1 METNHPAKIVV
12 NDLWM
17 EYAAHKRVASSADGG
32 ENKGVPVLENINL
45 TVNDGE
51 FVCIVGPSGCGKSTL
66 LNIIGGF
73 LHSTRGTVLVDGAQ
87 VTGPDLRRVFIFQEN
102 GVFPWL
108 TVKENIGFGLLNKSA
123 GERERIVSHYVE
135 MVGLKG
141 FEKSYPRELSG
152 GMKQRVEIARAL
164 AADPDILYMDEP
176 FGALDFL
183 TRLRMRAELVEIWQR
198 ERKTVIFVT
207 HDVEEAVQLSD
218 RVVVMSKRPSTIST
232 IIDVK
237 LPRPRDLDAP
247 EYLSI
252 RDEIFEVMGI
262 GNTESAVTVA
272 AAAPDGAEQEQP
284 AQQTRAVN
292 SPLRSKKLDAD
303 VIIIGGGPAGSV
315 LGTYLGKAGVDHL
328 IIDKAHHPRAHVGE
342 SLSFST
348 TGILDEIGFLPVME
362 RERFIVKRGVSWT
375 TWFDH
380 EQVDMKFDELQSE
393 GYAFQVDRARF
404 DELLLRFARE
414 RGSRVFSGAE
424 VDRVNFNRSGQANGV
439 TVKLGGSRFNLN
451 ARLIVDASGR
461 QGVLG
466 RQLNSLKPLSDFPQF
481 AVHSWFTGVGR
492 GTGATAH
499 NTHLH
504 LLPIKRGWAWQIPI
518 TEEITSVGIVS
529 GRDHHV
535 KSGENVEQFFEWT
548 VNLNP
553 TLAERMRGASRQREL
568 RMDGNYCYAMER
580 FVGDGW
586 LMMGD
591 AAFFVDPIFS
601 SGIGDALHSAKF
613 AAKAITDALAA
624 GDLGQ
629 ENFLDYEQQ
638 LRRGMS
644 VWKDFV
650 QLFYEIAP
658 AFSSVLATSEHR
670 VPVLRVCEGE
680 VYTEEAARAVAQ
692 LRSDFD
698 AIQADP
704 AHPIAQLLAGAETK

>member
-1 METNHPAKIVV
+1 
-12 NDLWM
+12 
-17 EYAAHKRVASSADGG
+17 
-32 ENKGVPVLENINL
+32 
-45 TVNDGE
+45 DGE

-73 LHSTRGTVLVDGAQ
+73 LRASRGKVLVDDAP

-108 TVKENIGFGLLNKSA
+108 TVKENIGFGLLDKSA
-123 GERERIVSHYVE
+123 EERERIVSHYVE

-183 TRLRMRAELVEIWQR
+183 TRLKMRADLVEIWQR
-198 ERKTVIFVT
+198 ERKTVLFVT

-218 RVVVMSKRPSTIST
+218 RVVVMSKRPATIST

-262 GNTESAVTVA
+262 GHSETTTTASDAAATAASGEMVA
-272 AAAPDGAEQEQP
+272 AAAEP
-284 AQQTRAVN
+284 AQGTRAVN
-292 SPLRSKKLDAD
+292 SPLRSRKLDAD

-315 LGTYLGKAGVDHL
+315 LGTYLGRAGIDHL
-328 IIDKAHHPRAHVGE
+328 IVDKAHHPRAHVGE

-348 TGILDEIGFLPVME
+348 TGILEEIGFLPIME
-362 RERFIVKRGVSWT
+362 RERFIVKHGVSWT
-375 TWFDH
+375 TWFER
-380 EQVDMKFDELQSE
+380 EQVDMKFEELQPK
-393 GYAFQVDRARF
+393 GYAFQVDRGRF

-414 RGSRVFSGAE
+414 HGSRVFSGAE
-424 VDRVNFNRSGQANGV
+424 VDRVNFNRAGQANGA

-461 QGVLG
+461 RGLLG
-466 RQLNSLKPLSDFPQF
+466 RQLNSVKPLTDFPQF

-492 GTGATAH
+492 GDGATAN

-504 LLPIKRGWAWQIPI
+504 LLPVKHGWAWQIPI
-518 TEEITSVGIVS
+518 TDEITSVGIVS

-535 KSGENVEQFFEWT
+535 KSGESVEQFFEWT
-548 VNLNP
+548 INLNP

-568 RMDGNYCYAMER
+568 RMDGNYCYGMER
-580 FVGDGW
+580 FIGDGW

-613 AAKAITDALAA
+613 ASEAIKDAFDAD
-624 GDLGQ
+624 DLS
-629 ENFLDYEQQ
+629 EASFLDYEQKM
-638 LRRGMS
+638 RRGMT
-644 VWKDFV
+644 VWQDFV
-650 QLFYEIAP
+650 NLFYEIAP
-658 AFSSVLATSEHR
+658 IFSNVLAESENR
-670 VPVLRVCEGE
+670 VPILRVCEGE
-680 VYTEEAARAVAQ
+680 VYTDEAAQAVAQ
-692 LRSDFD
+692 FRNDFVELR
-698 AIQADP
+698 ANP
-704 AHPIAQLLAGAETK
+704 AHRLTQVLANAMTE

>member
-1 METNHPAKIVV
+1 MDMNHPAKIVV
-12 NDLWM
+12 HDLWM
-17 EYAAHKRVASSADGG
+17 EYAAHKRAAAQVG
-32 ENKGVPVLENINL
+32 EAKSDSVPVLEDINL

-73 LHSTRGTVLVDGAQ
+73 LEATRGAVLVDGAA

-108 TVKENIGFGLLNKSA
+108 TVKENIGFGLLDKSPQ
-123 GERERIVSHYVE
+123 ERARIVAHYVE
-135 MVGLKG
+135 MVGLTG

-183 TRLRMRAELVEIWQR
+183 TRLRMRAELIEIWQR

-262 GNTESAVTVA
+262 GQTEADPQPSL
-272 AAAPDGAEQEQP
+272 DGAERLPP
-284 AQQTRAVN
+284 ARKTTTVN

-315 LGTYLGKAGVDHL
+315 LGTYLGNAGVDHL

-348 TGILDEIGFLPVME
+348 TGILREIGFLPVME

-375 TWFDH
+375 TWRDRA
-380 EQVDMKFDELQSE
+380 QIDMEFGEIEPE
-393 GYAFQVDRARF
+393 GYAYQVDRARF

-414 RGSRVFSGAE
+414 HGSRVFSGAE
-424 VDRVNFNRSGQANGV
+424 VDRISFNRASQASGV

-451 ARLIVDASGR
+451 ARLIVVSDHDGDDVGGAEHPTRLPAGGAQLRR
-461 QGVLG
+461 QALDV
-466 RQLNSLKPLSDFPQF
+466 
-481 AVHSWFTGVGR
+481 VHEG
-492 GTGATAH
+492 
-499 NTHLH
+499 HL
-504 LLPIKRGWAWQIPI
+504 PG
-518 TEEITSVGIVS
+518 
-529 GRDHHV
+529 
-535 KSGENVEQFFEWT
+535 
-548 VNLNP
+548 
-553 TLAERMRGASRQREL
+553 
-568 RMDGNYCYAMER
+568 
-580 FVGDGW
+580 
-586 LMMGD
+586 GD
-591 AAFFVDPIFS
+591 AADHHRCADRAR
-601 SGIGDALHSAKF
+601 SGV
-613 AAKAITDALAA
+613 A
-624 GDLGQ
+624 GGGGGGNDRGQ
-629 ENFLDYEQQ
+629 FRPRLPY
-638 LRRGMS
+638 
-644 VWKDFV
+644 
-650 QLFYEIAP
+650 
-658 AFSSVLATSEHR
+658 H
-670 VPVLRVCEGE
+670 
-680 VYTEEAARAVAQ
+680 
-692 LRSDFD
+692 
-698 AIQADP
+698 
-704 AHPIAQLLAGAETK
+704 

>member
-1 METNHPAKIVV
+1 MNMNQAAKIVV

-17 EYAAHKRVASSADGG
+17 EYAAHKRTAAASEGGG
-32 ENKGVPVLENINL
+32 EHHGVPVLENINL

-73 LHSTRGTVLVDGAQ
+73 LHATRGTVLVDGAA

-108 TVKENIGFGLLNKSA
+108 TVQENIGFGLLGKTA
-123 GERERIVSHYVE
+123 GDRERIVSHYVE

-262 GNTESAVTVA
+262 GNAEA
-272 AAAPDGAEQEQP
+272 AAAVTSPDGAEQEQP
-284 AQQTRAVN
+284 SVRPRAVN

-303 VIIIGGGPAGSV
+303 VIIVGGGPAGSV
-315 LGTYLGKAGVDHL
+315 LGTYLGRAGIDHL

-342 SLSFST
+342 SLSFSS

-362 RERFIVKRGVSWT
+362 RERFIVKGGVSWT

-380 EQVDMKFDELQSE
+380 EQIDLKFDELQPG

-414 RGSRVFSGAE
+414 HGSRVFSGAE
-424 VDRVNFNRSGQANGV
+424 VDRVNFNRSGRANGV

-466 RQLNSLKPLSDFPQF
+466 RQLKTSKSLSDFPQF
-481 AVHSWFTGVGR
+481 AVHSWFTGVAR
-492 GTGATAH
+492 GPEATAH

-518 TEEITSVGIVS
+518 TDEITSVGIVS

-535 KSGENVEQFFEWT
+535 KSGENVEQFFDWT

-553 TLAERMRGASRQREL
+553 TLAERMRGARRQREL
-568 RMDGNYCYAMER
+568 RMDGNYCYGMER

-586 LMMGD
+586 LMLGD

-601 SGIGDALHSAKF
+601 SGIGDALHSARF
-613 AAKAITDALAA
+613 AAGAIANALAA
-624 GDLGQ
+624 DDPG
-629 ENFLDYEQQ
+629 EESFLDYERQM
-638 LRRGMS
+638 RRGMK
-644 VWKDFV
+644 VWQDFIN
-650 QLFYEIAP
+650 LFYEIAP
-658 AFSSVLATSEHR
+658 AFSSMLAASEHR
-670 VPVLRVCEGE
+670 VPVLRVCEGD
-680 VYTEEAARAVAQ
+680 VYSDEAARAVAR
-692 LRSDFD
+692 LRNAFD
-698 AIQADP
+698 DVQANP
-704 AHPIAQLLAGAETK
+704 SHPLAQLLATAATK